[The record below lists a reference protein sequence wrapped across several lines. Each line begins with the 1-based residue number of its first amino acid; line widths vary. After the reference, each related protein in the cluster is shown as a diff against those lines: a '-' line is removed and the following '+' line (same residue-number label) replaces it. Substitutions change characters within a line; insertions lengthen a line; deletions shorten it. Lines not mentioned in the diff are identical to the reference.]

1 MVGPLNMTKILQI
14 LELQAIEFYEPTFNV
29 LPDEAFTGMLLSD
42 QGSAAKMVVDEQ
54 DWPLA
59 LAIDTGKKWK
69 ATNFILRPPVV
80 EVVEKFEELGGEVVT
95 TSQEEWM
102 KATREHYSLDLMR
115 TTAPALEDFS
125 QTRAALVKKLISD
138 VWGDKKGATCLD
150 CGCGSGMG
158 SAVLRECGIT
168 PLAFD
173 NDPTLLSLG
182 LSKGRLLP
190 EETMWID
197 ATMLGHYIRPTQLGL
212 ALMAGSIND
221 FTALIWKAILN
232 ELMDLS
238 EETMVTVENE
248 KESELVKLWAL
259 GAGKSV
265 EIFENKRDQ
274 FYDRWVL
281 LIKD

>member
-1 MVGPLNMTKILQI
+1 MAGQRDMKILDI
-14 LELQAIEFYEPTFNV
+14 LGLPEVEFYEPTFNV

-42 QGSAAKMVVDEQ
+42 EAREAKLVVDDQ

-59 LAIDTGKKWK
+59 MALKTNKKWK
-69 ATNFILRPPVV
+69 ATNFILRSPIL
-80 EVVEKFEELGGEVVT
+80 EVIERFEELDGDVVRT
-95 TSQEEWM
+95 TQEDWM
-102 KATREHYSLDLMR
+102 RATREHYSLDLMR
-115 TTAPALEDFS
+115 TTAPAMEDYS
-125 QTRAALVKKLISD
+125 EARADLVKGLLKD
-138 VWGDKKGATCLD
+138 VWGGKKGSTCLD

-158 SAVLRECGIT
+158 SAMLRECGIK

-182 LSKGRLLP
+182 LHKGRLLP

-197 ATMLGHYIRPTQLGL
+197 ASLLGHYIRPTELGL

-221 FTALIWKAILN
+221 FTALIWRAILH

-238 EETMVTVENE
+238 EETLVTVEND
-248 KESELVKLWAL
+248 KEAELVKLWAL
-259 GAGKSV
+259 GAGKKAEV
-265 EIFENKRDQ
+265 FENERDQ

-281 LIKD
+281 LIKE